1 MFRAVIIF
9 FLATG
14 RLHAQAESIDSVLT
28 SQFTHDFEAM
38 VDELEMSDSIE
49 VAFRIIYNE
58 YGVVM
63 KEAYENRTTWT
74 ALGHTYEWASRDRDT
89 KLKVILNSEQLNLF
103 KKRQKEIERAARD
116 RKKELTE

>member
-1 MFRAVIIF
+1 MFRAV
-9 FLATG
+9 FLFLFATG
-14 RLHAQAESIDSVLT
+14 HLHGQVETNDTLMT
-28 SQFTHDFEAM
+28 SQFVHDFEAM

-58 YGVVM
+58 YGAVM

-89 KLKVILNSEQLNLF
+89 KLKTILDADQLYLF

-116 RKKELTE
+116 RKKLVE